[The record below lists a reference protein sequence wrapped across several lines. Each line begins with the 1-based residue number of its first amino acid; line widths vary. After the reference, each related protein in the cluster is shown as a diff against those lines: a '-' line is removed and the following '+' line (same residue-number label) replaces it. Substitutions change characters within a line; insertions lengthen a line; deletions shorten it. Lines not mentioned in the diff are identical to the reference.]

1 LTERRETLE
10 PGAQPRGFRGAF
22 GAVVVGEE
30 FAAIRVDRGGG
41 RLQGRRSIVRRHMQH
56 GDELQSPPQNGGWQQ
71 MRPLSEQQPLG
82 HGSPQLGPVVVWM
95 SAPHACAGV

>member
-1 LTERRETLE
+1 
-10 PGAQPRGFRGAF
+10 
-22 GAVVVGEE
+22 
-30 FAAIRVDRGGG
+30 
-41 RLQGRRSIVRRHMQH
+41 MQH